1 MEFRDCFG
9 FCVMCSSFRTRCA
22 KKALTEPWRASGRRL
37 RTVSTTRTKSKQ
49 CLNDTPTST
58 QIPYPH
64 KPPLPDTK
72 KEDIMKVISI
82 VDDDYGIMFNNR
94 RVSKDSVL
102 NEHIIKM
109 LDGRKLWL
117 SLYSKQ
123 LFGDYENLEVNQEFG
138 FAGKDDFCFVEDSEI
153 VSYEDMVDEVYLYK
167 WNRKYPSDVKF
178 PKDMLKDF
186 DMDGAADF
194 EGNSHEKITEER
206 YVRKK

>member
-1 MEFRDCFG
+1 
-9 FCVMCSSFRTRCA
+9 
-22 KKALTEPWRASGRRL
+22 
-37 RTVSTTRTKSKQ
+37 
-49 CLNDTPTST
+49 
-58 QIPYPH
+58 
-64 KPPLPDTK
+64 
-72 KEDIMKVISI
+72 MKVISI

-123 LFGDYENLEVNQEFG
+123 LFGDYENIEVNQEFG
-138 FAGKDDFCFVEDSEI
+138 FAGKDDFCFVE
-153 VSYEDMVDEVYLYK
+153 EVYLYK

-178 PKDMLKDF
+178 PKDMLNDF
-186 DMDGAADF
+186 KLEGSTDF

>member
-1 MEFRDCFG
+1 
-9 FCVMCSSFRTRCA
+9 
-22 KKALTEPWRASGRRL
+22 
-37 RTVSTTRTKSKQ
+37 
-49 CLNDTPTST
+49 
-58 QIPYPH
+58 
-64 KPPLPDTK
+64 
-72 KEDIMKVISI
+72 MKVISI

-109 LDGRKLWL
+109 LDGGKLWL

-123 LFGDYENLEVNQEFG
+123 LFG
-138 FAGKDDFCFVEDSEI
+138 FAGRDDFCFVEDSEI

-178 PKDMLKDF
+178 PKDMLNDF
-186 DMDGAADF
+186 KLEGSTDF

>member
-1 MEFRDCFG
+1 
-9 FCVMCSSFRTRCA
+9 
-22 KKALTEPWRASGRRL
+22 
-37 RTVSTTRTKSKQ
+37 
-49 CLNDTPTST
+49 
-58 QIPYPH
+58 
-64 KPPLPDTK
+64 
-72 KEDIMKVISI
+72 MKVISI

-109 LDGRKLWL
+109 LDGGKLWL

-123 LFGDYENLEVNQEFG
+123 LFGDYENIEVNQEFG

-178 PKDMLKDF
+178 PKDMLNDF
-186 DMDGAADF
+186 KLEGSTDF
-194 EGNSHEKITEER
+194 AGSLNVSYRMSFNGRSLQVGSKER
-206 YVRKK
+206 YFAIPFSGSTLP

>member
-1 MEFRDCFG
+1 M
-9 FCVMCSSFRTRCA
+9 M
-22 KKALTEPWRASGRRL
+22 
-37 RTVSTTRTKSKQ
+37 
-49 CLNDTPTST
+49 
-58 QIPYPH
+58 
-64 KPPLPDTK
+64 
-72 KEDIMKVISI
+72 VISI

-109 LDGRKLWL
+109 LDGGKLWL

-123 LFGDYENLEVNQEFG
+123 LFGDYENIEVNQEFG

-178 PKDMLKDF
+178 PKDMLNDF
-186 DMDGAADF
+186 KLEGSTDF

>member
-1 MEFRDCFG
+1 
-9 FCVMCSSFRTRCA
+9 
-22 KKALTEPWRASGRRL
+22 
-37 RTVSTTRTKSKQ
+37 
-49 CLNDTPTST
+49 
-58 QIPYPH
+58 
-64 KPPLPDTK
+64 
-72 KEDIMKVISI
+72 MKVISI

-109 LDGRKLWL
+109 LDGGKLWL